1 MTTSKLWTPLTIL
14 LLVIIAV
21 ASVIAWSRFSASR
34 AAEISIADDFPAP
47 EIPDEIYIGGVVVS
61 PGCYP
66 LAADDTI
73 GTLVQAAGG
82 VSAGGDGGMIELYVG
97 AAGSEAAPQKIN
109 LNRAESWLLEALPG
123 IGEERAK
130 AIIDYRSEHG
140 PFRSVSELTRVSGI
154 GTKTLEQIEHLVTVA
169 SWY

>member
-1 MTTSKLWTPLTIL
+1 VTTSKLWTPLTIL

-21 ASVIAWSRFSASR
+21 ASIIAWSRFSASQ
-34 AAEISIADDFPAP
+34 AAEISIADDFPAS
-47 EIPDEIYIGGVVVS
+47 EIPGKIYICGAVVS

-66 LAADDTI
+66 LAGDDTI
-73 GTLVQAAGG
+73 GELTQVAGG
-82 VSAGGDGGMIELYVG
+82 IIAGGDGEVVELYIG
-97 AAGSEAAPQKIN
+97 EAGEEVAPQKIN

-140 PFRSVSELTRVSGI
+140 AFRSTNELTKVSGI
-154 GTKTLEQIEHLVTVA
+154 GIKTFEQIEHLITVA
-169 SWY
+169 SRS